1 MIININI
8 LKRLEKADLSFFN
21 ELLIEKYK
29 NQFDLKLELS
39 REKIKF
45 LQIEIT
51 GLQLRIRDL
60 EKNDVIFLK
69 PILTN
74 DFFIYTLLN
83 FKRRNHIKNDIHGMK

>member
-1 MIININI
+1 M
-8 LKRLEKADLSFFN
+8 SFFN

-29 NQFDLKLELS
+29 VQFDLELELS
-39 REKIKF
+39 REKIKI

-51 GLQLRIRDL
+51 GLKLRIRDL

-74 DFFIYTLLN
+74 DFLFILN
-83 FKRRNHIKNDIHGMK
+83 LILKGEITSKTIHTG